1 MTQRVSTGST
11 GLDEILMGGIPA
23 NTITVL
29 MGPPGS
35 GKTILAE
42 QIAFYNASPQNP
54 VLYLTTL
61 AEPLE
66 KFIVHGENYSF
77 FDTAKV
83 GECVFYED
91 LGQIVREAGIENLA
105 EKITDLLIKYRPKL
119 IFVDSFKALNELL
132 PSDAHRRTIIY
143 DFATALAAYQC
154 TSFLV
159 GEYAPSMVTELPEF
173 AIADV

>member
-1 MTQRVSTGST
+1 MIQKVSTGSI

-42 QIAFYNASPQNP
+42 QIAFQNASPQSP

-66 KFIVHGENYSF
+66 KFIVHGEKYSF
-77 FDTAKV
+77 FDVTKV
-83 GECVFYED
+83 GVSVFYED
-91 LGQIVREAGIENLA
+91 LGYLVREHGIENLA
-105 EKITDLLIKYRPKL
+105 ERITDLLIKYRPKL
-119 IFVDSFKALNELL
+119 LFVDSFKALNELL
-132 PSDAHRRTIIY
+132 TSDAHRRTVIY
-143 DFATALAAYQC
+143 DFATALSAYQC

-159 GEYAPSMVTELPEF
+159 GEYSPNMV
-173 AIADV
+173 